1 MRKKQSSGLNLFW
14 RKTPPVILQSE
25 SAECG
30 LASLLMVINHYGA
43 GHDLTAFRS
52 KHSLS
57 VRGMTLAT
65 LNEVACRESFE
76 THAVSVELHE
86 IPSLRLPCI
95 LHWDMNHFVV
105 LVGHRGGKYIIHDPA
120 IGRRVMPLQEVSRH
134 FTGVALQLWP
144 GAKFTSAAPV
154 MPKLGIREMF
164 RDIHG
169 LKTAL
174 VKLFC
179 LSLLV
184 EMFSLIMPLGNQFI
198 MDHVLPAQDIG
209 LLTLICIAM
218 FMMVITQ
225 TVISILRAWLAMT
238 TGTQIQLQWKMGMF
252 RHLLNLPILWFEK
265 RKLGDIASRFGSL
278 DTLRETFTTNIVQMI
293 LDAIMLIGTSVMMLI
308 YAPILFAIVVMFT
321 LLYAF
326 VRLSTYRYMRQ
337 ITEEQIVCSA
347 RQHSHFMESLYSV
360 STIRSMNMHEQRA
373 RSWYRLNVNELNAD
387 IKNAKFGIFYATAET
402 FISAVDNIVV
412 LWLGTQAVIE
422 GVLSLGMLLA
432 FTSYRSLF
440 SARAGSIITSALQLR
455 MMSLHRERI
464 SDVFLSPAEEFGSNE
479 HNHAVKTDK
488 GMSLSCEQIGFR
500 YDDFS
505 QPVFS
510 NISLSIPAGSS
521 LAITGTS
528 GCGKTTLLK
537 ILAGL
542 IPAQH
547 GEVQLN
553 GHDLKSYGLAK
564 YRDRIACVLQDDRL
578 LAGTIA
584 ENISGFS
591 SQPDNKL
598 IRDCARTA
606 CIHDDIESLP
616 MGYGTH
622 LSELSGSLSGGQ
634 KQRLMI
640 ARALYRRPS
649 ILFMDESTSSL
660 DENNEAR
667 INVSI
672 SNLNITRVIVAH
684 RKSTI
689 ESADRVFHLDIGM
702 PSFRK

>member
-1 MRKKQSSGLNLFW
+1 MRKKHSSGLNLFW
-14 RKTPPVILQSE
+14 RKSPPVILQSE

-30 LASLLMVINHYGA
+30 LASLLMVMNHYGA
-43 GHDLTAFRS
+43 GQDLTAFRS
-52 KHSLS
+52 RHSLS
-57 VRGMTLAT
+57 ARGLTLAT
-65 LNEVACRESFE
+65 LNEVACREGFE
-76 THAVSVELHE
+76 TQAVSVELHE
-86 IPSLRLPCI
+86 MPSLRLPCI

-105 LVGHRGGKYIIHDPA
+105 LVGFRGRYCIIHDPA
-120 IGRRVMPLQEVSRH
+120 IGRRVIPLQQVSRH

-144 GAKFTSAAPV
+144 GAQVASAAPV
-154 MPKLGIREMF
+154 TPKLRISEMF
-164 RDIHG
+164 RYIQG

-209 LLTLICIAM
+209 LLTLICMAM
-218 FMMVITQ
+218 FLMVITQ
-225 TVISILRAWLAMT
+225 TVISVLRAWLTMT
-238 TGTQIQLQWKMGMF
+238 TSMQIQLQWRRGMF

-265 RKLGDIASRFGSL
+265 RKLGDIASRFSSL

-293 LDAIMLIGTSVMMLI
+293 LDGIMLIGTSAMMLL
-308 YAPILFAIVVMFT
+308 YAPALFAIVVMFT

-326 VRLSTYRYMRQ
+326 MRLSTYRYMRQ

-373 RSWYRLNVNELNAD
+373 RSWYQLNVNELNTN
-387 IKNAKFGIFYATAET
+387 IKNAKFGIFYATTET

-412 LWLGTQAVIE
+412 LWLGTQAVIN
-422 GVLSLGMLLA
+422 GGLSLGMLLA

-440 SARAGSIITSALQLR
+440 SARAGSIITSALQIR
-455 MMSLHRERI
+455 MMSLHQERI
-464 SDVFLSPAEEFGSNE
+464 SDVLLSPAENFGSNE
-479 HNHAVKTDK
+479 HNHAAKTEK
-488 GMSLSCEQIGFR
+488 RVTLSCEQIGFR

-521 LAITGTS
+521 VAITGTS

-542 IPAQH
+542 IPAQQ
-547 GEVQLN
+547 GVIKLN
-553 GHDLKSYGLAK
+553 GCELMSYGLAK
-564 YRDRIACVLQDDRL
+564 YRDSIACVLQDDRL

-591 SQPDNKL
+591 TQPDEQL
-598 IRDCARTA
+598 IHDCARTA
-606 CIHDDIESLP
+606 CINDDIESLP

-667 INVSI
+667 INMSI
-672 SNLNITRVIVAH
+672 ANLKITRVIVAH

-689 ESADRVFHLDIGM
+689 DSADRIFNLDNVGIN
-702 PSFRK
+702 